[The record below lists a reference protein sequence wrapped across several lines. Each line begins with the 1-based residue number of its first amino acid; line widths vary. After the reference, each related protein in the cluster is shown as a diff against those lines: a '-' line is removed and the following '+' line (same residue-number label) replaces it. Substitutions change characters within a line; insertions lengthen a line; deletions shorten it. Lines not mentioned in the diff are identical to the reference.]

1 MGASLSRGAAPAAG
15 LSSPISTPQ
24 GASASMTAAFAIMG
38 GAFGV
43 GSWMSSIDGK
53 LKQLDD
59 RSIAVDGKLKQLDD
73 RSIANDLEII
83 ANGKQIAALV
93 AQGQSTNETNKLTLN
108 AITSIATEVSI
119 YKTGQSSITSNL
131 VSCRHPSPRR
141 MASATTPATFRPTLR
156 TPPPPPPPPPHLRRL
171 WRALT
176 GSPSQ
181 VDQGYQRRPWQ
192 VDHG

>member
-1 MGASLSRGAAPAAG
+1 MRLPTFRSPPHGWTGMGARLSRGAAR

-53 LKQLDD
+53 LKQLE
-59 RSIAVDGKLKQLDD
+59 D

-141 MASATTPATFRPTLR
+141 MASATTPATLRPTLR

-181 VDQGYQRRPWQ
+181 VDQG
-192 VDHG
+192 